1 MMRGEAMTAQE
12 PSPTLQ
18 VTGISKSF
26 GGVPALSDAS
36 LTIRAG
42 EIHGLLGQNGSG
54 KSTLIKILA
63 GYHAPDPG
71 GSLVVEGEPTHLP
84 LAPGQSREL
93 GIAFV
98 HQDLGLEDRL
108 TVLENL
114 RVGRYAHRALGRI
127 SWRAERQRA
136 RTTLDRF
143 DLDINVDQLVSR
155 LSESERAML
164 ALVRAV
170 QDVSETERR
179 GLLVLDEPTVYL
191 PRDAVD
197 RLFQVMNRIAAEGIA
212 ILFVSHQLEEVLMVT
227 HRVTVL
233 RDGRVV
239 GTAKT
244 SDTDDETLVAMI
256 LGRHL
261 RGLYPEHAPQLPG
274 RSLVAVKN
282 LGGTLSRDVSF
293 EVGRGETLGVTGLV
307 GMGWDEIPYLV
318 YGARQAT
325 SGEITFGGNSVP
337 AAEMSPERSLRSGVA
352 LVPANRLRDGIVSSL
367 SIEDNVG
374 LPVLGRHFSGMR
386 LRLGA
391 LRQAVSEVLRRV
403 DVRPAEPRRRLGT
416 LSGGN
421 QQRAVLG
428 KWLQIEPAVLLLHEP
443 TQGVDVGARKQIFG
457 LIRDATKAGRGVLIA
472 TADNEDLGHL
482 CDRVLIFR
490 DGRVVCE
497 LSGNAVT
504 PERILDESYRPATA
518 MAG

>member
-1 MMRGEAMTAQE
+1 MTAQE
-12 PSPTLQ
+12 SVPTLE
-18 VTGISKSF
+18 VRGISKSF
-26 GGVPALSDAS
+26 GGVPALRHAD
-36 LTIRAG
+36 LTIRPG

-54 KSTLIKILA
+54 KSTLIKVLA

-71 GSLVVEGEPTHLP
+71 GSIVVDGGEVRLP
-84 LAPGQSREL
+84 LLPSESRDR

-114 RVGRYAHRALGRI
+114 RVGRYEHRALGRI
-127 SWRAERQRA
+127 SWKAERLRA
-136 RTTLDRF
+136 RATLERF
-143 DLDINVDQLVSR
+143 DLDVDVDQLVSR

-197 RLFQVMNRIAAEGIA
+197 RLFGIMRRIAADGIA
-212 ILFVSHQLEEVLMVT
+212 ILFVSHQLEEVLAVT
-227 HRVTVL
+227 DRVTVL

-239 GTAKT
+239 GTAET
-244 SDTDDETLVAMI
+244 SESNDESLVAMI

-261 RGLYPEHAPQLPG
+261 RGLYPEHSPQLAG
-274 RSLVAVKN
+274 KSLLAVQN
-282 LGGTLSRDVSF
+282 LTGTMSREVSL
-293 EVGRGETLGVTGLV
+293 ELAPGETLGVTGLV
-307 GMGWDEIPYLV
+307 GMGWDEVPYLI
-318 YGARQAT
+318 YGATRAT
-325 SGEITFGGNSVP
+325 SGEVTLDGGSVP
-337 AAEMSPERSLRSGVA
+337 AAEMSPERSVRSGMA
-352 LVPANRLRDGIVSSL
+352 LVPANRLRDGMVASL
-367 SIEDNVG
+367 TIEDNVA
-374 LPVLGRHFSGMR
+374 LPVLRRHFSGGR
-386 LRLGA
+386 LHLGA
-391 LRQAVSEVLRRV
+391 LRESVADVLRRV
-403 DVRPAEPRRRLGT
+403 EARPAEPARRIGT

-443 TQGVDVGARKQIFG
+443 TQGVDVGARKQIFE

-472 TADNEDLGHL
+472 AGDNEDLGHL

-497 LSGNAVT
+497 LSGDEVT
-504 PERILDESYRPATA
+504 PERILDESYRPAA
-518 MAG
+518 AAA